1 MADEAHLLLVDDERD
16 IREPLAAYL
25 ARAGYRVSKA
35 ANAEAARALLAAKEF
50 DLVLLD
56 IMMPGED
63 GLGLTGFIRATTS
76 LPVILLTARAEET
89 DRIVGLEIGADDYV
103 TKPFSPRE
111 LLARIKAVL
120 RRSGD
125 SQARVRAPEAESFA
139 FGPWVLK
146 TGERE
151 LRDADGVAVALSTGE
166 YNLLLAFVTHPK
178 RVLTRDQLL
187 DLSQGRELAAFER
200 SIDNHISRLR
210 KKIEESASDPK
221 LIKTVWGGGYML
233 ASEVT
238 RL

>member
-1 MADEAHLLLVDDERD
+1 MAEEAHLLLVDDERD

-25 ARAGYRVSKA
+25 ARNGYRVSKA

-63 GLGLTGFIRATTS
+63 GLALTGFIRATTA
-76 LPVILLTARAEET
+76 LPIILLTARAEET

-111 LLARIKAVL
+111 LMARIKAVL
-120 RRSGD
+120 RRAGD
-125 SQARVRAPEAESFA
+125 SAARVRAPDAESFA

-151 LRDADGVAVALSTGE
+151 LVDRDGVAIPLSTGE
-166 YNLLLAFVTHPK
+166 YNILFAFVTHPR
-178 RVLTRDQLL
+178 RVLSRDQLL
-187 DLSQGRELAAFER
+187 DWSQGRELAAFER

-210 KKIEESASDPK
+210 KKIEESASEPK

-233 ASEVT
+233 AAEVT

>member
-35 ANAEAARALLAAKEF
+35 GNAEAARALLAAKEF

-63 GLGLTGFIRATTS
+63 GLALTGFIRATTS

-89 DRIVGLEIGADDYV
+89 DRIVGLELGADDYV

-125 SQARVRAPEAESFA
+125 NNARVRPPDAESFA

-151 LRDADGVAVALSTGE
+151 LVDREGVAIPLSTGE
-166 YNLLLAFVTHPK
+166 YNLLYAFVTHPR
-178 RVLTRDQLL
+178 RVLSRDQLL

-210 KKIEESASDPK
+210 KKIEESPSDPK